1 MTKIYGKETRLM
13 VLDEVDEWFTLDEH
27 NDMNVYTDMDG
38 NMKVVVYPV
47 VEGQTKTEV
56 WKQIW
61 PIHEWGYNPQPNLGR
76 RIDGEHE

>member
-1 MTKIYGKETRLM
+1 M

-27 NDMNVYTDMDG
+27 NDLNIYTDLDG

-47 VEGQTKTEV
+47 VDGQTNTEV
-56 WKQIW
+56 WKQLW
-61 PIHEWGYNPQPNLGR
+61 PIHEWGHNPQPNLGR